1 LTVIPGVVFGGGYDG
16 LLRAFQTSNGERL
29 WQFNMLEE
37 FQTVNGVTAKGGSM
51 GQAGPVIAGG
61 TLFVVS
67 GYIFG
72 ARGTPGNVLLA
83 FSVE

>member
-1 LTVIPGVVFGGGYDG
+1 
-16 LLRAFQTSNGERL
+16 
-29 WQFNMLEE
+29 
-37 FQTVNGVTAKGGSM
+37 VNGIAAKGGSM

-61 TLFVVS
+61 TLFVGS